1 MSVIRPHAAPVSCAA
16 PSPEG
21 RVLASGSYDR
31 RILLWDAHSGE
42 ILREL
47 SGHTSLVNG
56 LDWSRDG
63 QWLASAASD
72 HTVRLWHALSGREV
86 ACLRGHTD
94 DVNGVSWS
102 PDGRRLASAS
112 FDGTVRVWTVEG
124 ACLLVAGHHRSDVNG
139 VAWLPAGD
147 RLAAASDDGC
157 VSIFDAEDG
166 RVRRLLEGHTD
177 WVDQVSV
184 HPDGLRIASAGQ
196 DGTARVWNLNNGK
209 EVACLDASTCVVKAV
224 AWSADGSSLAASSYD
239 GKLRVYEDGSFRL
252 LQTLHAERL
261 WNRTLCYTEQG
272 WLTGSFGGGPV
283 VLAADGPRRL
293 GTETTGGLNGLA
305 LSPDGEHAVVCS
317 DDGNLY
323 EIDLDRW
330 EVGRVLGSH
339 RAAVSCAA
347 YSPRGDLVAT
357 GSWDR
362 TVRVWEL
369 DSGRCVAEWEG
380 LGDPVNALAFDG
392 SEPTLWIGTFNGDV
406 VCWDLESHAV
416 AVRGTH
422 HGSIK
427 SIAQA
432 EGGAISAGRDGTVR
446 RWIPGGVQRFQT
458 SGSIVNGV
466 AIDPKG
472 ERIATVSRRHGIELW
487 SPSGDLIRAFTGH
500 PCSAKAVAWS
510 QDGRRLAG
518 VYYDGHLLV
527 WHPDQDLT
535 RVERVSDGSLS
546 MVAFSGDDLLV
557 TCWDSHGTLL
567 RIDSRTGAREEL
579 RTAA

>member
-1 MSVIRPHAAPVSCAA
+1 MSAIRPHSAPVSCAA

-56 LDWSRDG
+56 LDWSPDG

-72 HTVRLWHALSGREV
+72 HTVRVWHALTGREV
-86 ACLRGHTD
+86 ACFRGHAD

-112 FDGTVRVWTVEG
+112 FDGTVRVWTAEG
-124 ACLLVAGHHRSDVNG
+124 ACLLIAGHHRSDVNG

-147 RLAAASDDGC
+147 RLAAASDDGS
-157 VSIFDAEDG
+157 VSIFDAKDG
-166 RVRRLLEGHTD
+166 RVRRILEGHTD
-177 WVDQVSV
+177 WVDQVAV

-196 DGTARVWNLNNGK
+196 DGTARIWNLNNGK
-209 EVACLDASTCVVKAV
+209 EIACLDASTCVVKAV
-224 AWSADGSSLAASSYD
+224 AWSADGSTLAASSYD
-239 GKLRVYEDGSFRL
+239 GKVRVYQDGSFRL
-252 LQTLHAERL
+252 LQTHHAEGL
-261 WNRTLCYTEQG
+261 WNRTLRYTERG
-272 WLTGSFGGGPV
+272 WLTGSFGGGPA
-283 VLAADGPRRL
+283 VLAAGGPRHL
-293 GTETTGGLNGLA
+293 GPQTTGGLNGLA
-305 LSPDGEHAVVCS
+305 LAPDGAHGVVCS

-323 EIDLDRW
+323 EIDLERW
-330 EVGRVLGSH
+330 QVTRVLGSH

-347 YSPRGDLVAT
+347 YSPKGDLVAT

-362 TVRVWEL
+362 TVRVWDR
-369 DSGRCVAEWEG
+369 DSGRCIAEWQG
-380 LGDPVNALAFDG
+380 LGDPVNTLVFDG
-392 SEPTLWIGTFNGDV
+392 SARVLWIGTFNGDV
-406 VCWDLESHAV
+406 VSWDLDSHAV
-416 AVRGTH
+416 AVRGSH

-427 SIAQA
+427 SIARA

-446 RWIPGGVQRFQT
+446 RWSRGGVQRFAT
-458 SGSIVNGV
+458 SGSILNGV

-487 SPSGDLIRAFTGH
+487 SPAGERLGGFAGH

-518 VYYDGHLLV
+518 AYYDGHLCV
-527 WHPDQDLT
+527 WDPGQNLA
-535 RVERVSDGSLS
+535 RVDRVSDHSLS
-546 MVAFSGDDLLV
+546 MVAFAGKDLLV
-557 TCWDSHGTLL
+557 TSWDPRGTLL
-567 RIDSRTGAREEL
+567 RIDPRTGAREEV